1 MKKFID
7 QLEKVQGFLAVSTFV
22 ALTIVVFMQV
32 LTRWM
37 KISLVWSEEI
47 ARFLFFWTVLMGA
60 SVSVKNQRHFIL
72 KVFDFTKIKN
82 TALRTIFEVFPSVC
96 IFLFSALMLIAG
108 LQYFWMGRL
117 RVSLNSQIN
126 FKFVFVAIPIA
137 AITMMIYS
145 FFQVVKILEHKG
157 TEIKSEDGI

>member
-1 MKKFID
+1 MRKVID

-22 ALTIVVFMQV
+22 VLTVVVFLQV
-32 LTRWM
+32 LTRWL

-60 SVSVKNQRHFIL
+60 SISVKNQRHFIL
-72 KVFDFTKIKN
+72 KVFDFSKIKN
-82 TALRTIFEVFPSVC
+82 ATLRIIFEAFPSIC
-96 IFLFSALMLIAG
+96 IFLFSVLMLIAG

-126 FKFVFVAIPIA
+126 FKYIFAAIPIA
-137 AITMMIYS
+137 ALTMMIYS
-145 FFQVVKILEHKG
+145 AFQIIEVLKQESPEK
-157 TEIKSEDGI
+157 KSQEGI